1 MIPRGCHRGL
11 LFAIADN
18 NERESGLLALITY
31 AHATHQQQ
39 MTGRANRGLA
49 QASRVSPRTDSPS
62 RRPNRA
68 PIEGGPNAVATA
80 SGGDARS
87 GRRVCAR
94 ARPIDAIP
102 LPREAEWHR
111 YVRPPGR
118 EVRKQLWSELTK
130 PQRDAAVR
138 YFCDRIEGAD

>member
-49 QASRVSPRTDSPS
+49 QASRVSPRTDRPS
-62 RRPNRA
+62 RRASRA

-80 SGGDARS
+80 SGGVA
-87 GRRVCAR
+87 GRRVRAR
-94 ARPIDAIP
+94 AGPNDAIP